1 MTTTGL
7 ALASG
12 AERKRLGQYFTGLP
26 LARVLAALAGAVDAT
41 TVIDPMGGSGDM
53 LAACLDEGCT
63 PSLIASIEIDSR
75 AAQLCRERFQ
85 VSDYVP
91 RVIEG
96 SAFVSKSWSSFGNGW
111 DLVITNPPYVRYQA
125 GARASGGLPAAQDVR
140 DGLIAMLDRRRDLS
154 AEERATFRR
163 AATNYSGLA
172 DLAVPSWILC
182 MSAVPV
188 GGRLAM
194 VVPNTW
200 LSRRYSA
207 WVVYL
212 LRRYFDV
219 EVVVEDADAAWF
231 EDALVRTT
239 LVVAKRVPD
248 KGTAVG
254 DGGHWY
260 VRVSREASNE
270 HSLVGTAFPGE
281 GSPEKS
287 FRDWILDHRGPAP
300 VGLEINWSDESDLRS
315 AIVAAGIEVS
325 GAGPSVH
332 LPQSVR
338 ERYAGDSELL
348 TLEQLGWSAGQGM
361 RTGANDF
368 FYVSRGA
375 GNKRFSS
382 SLLPGES
389 LRIPTSVLKPAILR
403 QSELPDSGFVFDVG
417 SANSFLLCLDGLV
430 LPEDDPSHPRRHLKG
445 DLQRLVRAGAK
456 VTYERGAVRVGLPD
470 LSAVRTN
477 VRHATETSGARFW
490 YQLPALTPRHRPS
503 LFMARINS
511 GSPRCYMNPDQAAV
525 VDANFISLWQATDGV
540 SVEAMLALL
549 NSDWAAAWFEAA
561 CTVLGGGA
569 LKVEAADLRRLVF
582 PADVLRNLRSLHEVG
597 RRLVVTGK
605 MTSAMR
611 SKIATAAGYPLAMD
625 KFDDMVKGMIGARG
639 KPR

>member
-207 WVVYL
+207 S
-212 LRRYFDV
+212 
-219 EVVVEDADAAWF
+219 
-231 EDALVRTT
+231 
-239 LVVAKRVPD
+239 
-248 KGTAVG
+248 
-254 DGGHWY
+254 
-260 VRVSREASNE
+260 VSYT
-270 HSLVGTAFPGE
+270 H
-281 GSPEKS
+281 
-287 FRDWILDHRGPAP
+287 
-300 VGLEINWSDESDLRS
+300 
-315 AIVAAGIEVS
+315 
-325 GAGPSVH
+325 
-332 LPQSVR
+332 
-338 ERYAGDSELL
+338 L
-348 TLEQLGWSAGQGM
+348 TLP
-361 RTGANDF
+361 T
-368 FYVSRGA
+368 
-375 GNKRFSS
+375 KR
-382 SLLPGES
+382 
-389 LRIPTSVLKPAILR
+389 IV
-403 QSELPDSGFVFDVG
+403 
-417 SANSFLLCLDGLV
+417 
-430 LPEDDPSHPRRHLKG
+430 
-445 DLQRLVRAGAK
+445 
-456 VTYERGAVRVGLPD
+456 
-470 LSAVRTN
+470 
-477 VRHATETSGARFW
+477 
-490 YQLPALTPRHRPS
+490 
-503 LFMARINS
+503 
-511 GSPRCYMNPDQAAV
+511 
-525 VDANFISLWQATDGV
+525 
-540 SVEAMLALL
+540 
-549 NSDWAAAWFEAA
+549 
-561 CTVLGGGA
+561 
-569 LKVEAADLRRLVF
+569 
-582 PADVLRNLRSLHEVG
+582 
-597 RRLVVTGK
+597 
-605 MTSAMR
+605 
-611 SKIATAAGYPLAMD
+611 
-625 KFDDMVKGMIGARG
+625 
-639 KPR
+639 